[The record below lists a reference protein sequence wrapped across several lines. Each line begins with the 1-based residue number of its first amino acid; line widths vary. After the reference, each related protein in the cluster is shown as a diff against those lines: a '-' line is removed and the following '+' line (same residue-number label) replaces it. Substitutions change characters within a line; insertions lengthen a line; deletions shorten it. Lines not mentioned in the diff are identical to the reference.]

1 MYTYAINRD
10 YISQRL
16 LLTNHVMIV
25 INAGEGGGGGER
37 VTVEVMYLTALA
49 GRMKPC
55 IESGHVTG

>member
-25 INAGEGGGGGER
+25 INAGEGGGGGGGEGDGGSDVFDCFGR
-37 VTVEVMYLTALA
+37 KNETMY
-49 GRMKPC
+49 
-55 IESGHVTG
+55 